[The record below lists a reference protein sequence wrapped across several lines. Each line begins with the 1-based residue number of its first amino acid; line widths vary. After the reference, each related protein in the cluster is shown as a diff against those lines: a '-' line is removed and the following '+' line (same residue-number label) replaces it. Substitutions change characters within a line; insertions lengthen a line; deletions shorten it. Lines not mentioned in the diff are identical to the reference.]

1 MRRSDTQNKFIEVLI
16 NGKHNTNMWPL
27 PSPEHLPTFRIPLER
42 AQPAP
47 LEVGPPYGSIMLTT
61 MTATFLTIILAS
73 C

>member
-1 MRRSDTQNKFIEVLI
+1 MCEGPHPEGVK
-16 NGKHNTNMWPL
+16 
-27 PSPEHLPTFRIPLER
+27 EHLHTFRIPLDR

-47 LEVGPPYGSIMLTT
+47 LEVGPPYGSTMLTT